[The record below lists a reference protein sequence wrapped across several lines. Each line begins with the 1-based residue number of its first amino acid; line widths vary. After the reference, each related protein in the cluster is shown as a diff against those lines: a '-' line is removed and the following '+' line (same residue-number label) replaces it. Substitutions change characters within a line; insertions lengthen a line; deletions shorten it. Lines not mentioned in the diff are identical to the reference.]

1 MDFFRLFLYM
11 IFVYGM
17 IYQLPSIFAV
27 CLVSV
32 CEYNSL
38 YACQLHLYYSLGILN
53 FWKNFISY
61 NKWNTTQEIIYVPA
75 FLNIRQNNKTKKK
88 NCGDD

>member
-53 FWKNFISY
+53 F
-61 NKWNTTQEIIYVPA
+61 
-75 FLNIRQNNKTKKK
+75 
-88 NCGDD
+88 